1 MKIIETGIEGLLVVE
16 PTVFGDERGW
26 FQEAFSAPK
35 LKEFGFQDP
44 VVQANHSFSR
54 AGVLRGLHFQRAPHE
69 QSKVVRCLRGRLFDV
84 AVDIRPGSITYGQ
97 WFGLELSED
106 NRKALIVPRGF
117 AHGFYAVTDCE
128 LFYLC
133 GHAAYDK
140 DSEGGLRFDDPELSI
155 DWPLSGQPLVN
166 ERDRQFPAL
175 SELKVCA

>member
-16 PTVFGDERGW
+16 PTVFEDERGW

-35 LKEFGFQDP
+35 LKEYDFQDS
-44 VVQANHSFSR
+44 VIQANHSFSR
-54 AGVLRGLHFQRAPHE
+54 AGVLRGLHFQRTPHE
-69 QSKVVRCLRGRLFDV
+69 QSKIVRCLRGRLFDV
-84 AVDIRPGSITYGQ
+84 AVDIRFGSVTYGQ
-97 WFGLELSED
+97 WFGLELSGE

-117 AHGFYAVTDCE
+117 AHGFYAIDDCE

-133 GHAAYDK
+133 GNAAYSK
-140 DSEGGLRFDDPELSI
+140 ESEGGLRFDDPELSI

-166 ERDRQFPAL
+166 ERDRQFPVL